1 MKSMIK
7 KLKLMQSITGAII
20 RTTTEAT
27 IQEVEEDT
35 QLLEEAIEDL
45 LTITIKEHHQLPKAE
60 ALLEEIGVTKTKT
73 TEEAKTTARTMAAT
87 TRTSVNIVKHLD
99 TL

>member
-1 MKSMIK
+1 MIK
-7 KLKLMQSITGAII
+7 RLKLMQSITGAII
-20 RTTTEAT
+20 KTTTEAT

-45 LTITIKEHHQLPKAE
+45 PTIIIKEHHQPPKAE
-60 ALLEEIGVTKTKT
+60 AHSKEIVVTKTKT
-73 TEEAKTTARTMAAT
+73 TEEAKTAAKAMAVT
-87 TRTSVNIVKHLD
+87 TKTSVNIAKHLD

>member
-7 KLKLMQSITGAII
+7 KLKLMQSITGVII
-20 RTTTEAT
+20 KTITEAT

-45 LTITIKEHHQLPKAE
+45 PTITKEHHQLPKAE
-60 ALLEEIGVTKTKT
+60 VHSGEIVVTKTKA
-73 TEEAKTTARTMAAT
+73 TEEAKMAAKTMAAT
-87 TRTSVNIVKHLD
+87 AKTSANIVKHLG

>member
-1 MKSMIK
+1 MIK
-7 KLKLMQSITGAII
+7 KLKLMQSITGVII
-20 RTTTEAT
+20 KTITEAT

-45 LTITIKEHHQLPKAE
+45 PTIIEEHHQLPKAE
-60 ALLEEIGVTKTKT
+60 DHSGEIVVTKTKA
-73 TEEAKTTARTMAAT
+73 TEEAKMAAKTMAAT
-87 TRTSVNIVKHLD
+87 TKTSANIVKHLG